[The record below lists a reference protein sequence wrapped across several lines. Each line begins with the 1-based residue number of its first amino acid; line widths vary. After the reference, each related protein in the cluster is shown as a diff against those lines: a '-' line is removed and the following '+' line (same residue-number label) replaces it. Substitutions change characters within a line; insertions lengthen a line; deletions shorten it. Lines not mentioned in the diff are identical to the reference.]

1 MSPYDNPDGGD
12 QPEPDSSLAVPRS
25 GSVDVC
31 LRAIERIEQIVDEET
46 LALRRNQAVDLSDF
60 SRRKSHG
67 LLDLTRG
74 LRGLDA
80 GSAGRAIEPRLRP
93 LRAKLA
99 ENSAALRRHLDAVQE
114 VSTILARAIRDGESD
129 GTYSSAIRFN
139 GTGQ

>member
-1 MSPYDNPDGGD
+1 MAG
-12 QPEPDSSLAVPRS
+12 SSGRQIAVAPAHPS
-25 GSVDVC
+25 AFEMC
-31 LRAIERIEQIVDEET
+31 LRAIERIEEVVDQET
-46 LALRRNQAVDLSDF
+46 QVLARNEAVDLAEF

-74 LRGLDA
+74 MRGLDPA
-80 GSAGRAIEPRLRP
+80 SLKGAIEPRLRP

-114 VSTILARAIRDGESD
+114 VSAIMARAIREGESD

-139 GTGQ
+139 GQKR